1 MKILKRIGQAILV
14 IAILLAIAYTFRR
27 DPIGPLAGKALTGER
42 MTQTPDDWGF
52 SDEHMQFAVEV
63 RPEDPHSVTTIGF
76 VHDGALHIPAMNGS
90 EKVWPGIAVADPRV
104 QVKIGERVYPGLAT
118 RVTEEKQFEAVL
130 ASAAQKYPQFDEPG
144 DRPPDLWVFRIEPI
158 P

>member
-14 IAILLAIAYTFRR
+14 IAILLAIAYPFRR

-104 QVKIGERVYPGLAT
+104 HVKIGERVYPGLAT

-130 ASAAQKYPQFDEPG
+130 ASAAKKYPQFDEPG
-144 DRPPDLWVFRIEPI
+144 DRPPDLWIFRIDPL